1 MLIEISPSKIGSIT
15 LLSLSGTIVAGDDK
29 GMLHDKMQ
37 ELLEAGGTN
46 FILDLEQVT
55 YLDHAGIGALIE
67 ASNLAMEKGGSV
79 RLLHLTKQIHDVLQ
93 IAELSAVFGIYNDL
107 QEALESFEG

>member
-1 MLIEISPSKIGSIT
+1 MPIEISPSKIGSIT
-15 LLSLSGTIVAGDDK
+15 LLNLKGTIVAGDDK

-37 ELLEAGGTN
+37 ELLQAGGRN
-46 FILDLEQVT
+46 FILDLGQVT

-67 ASNLAMEKGGSV
+67 GLNLAMEKGGSV
-79 RLLHLTKQIHDVLQ
+79 KLLHLTKQIHDVLQ